1 MAPTGNRRSQ
11 HDVKRSNSIVKME
24 TAANGSVQRRPL
36 ENDSDRAFLEL
47 TEQLLEKAQAVQRDP
62 RRRRPRLRFR
72 DSA

>member
-11 HDVKRSNSIVKME
+11 HDVKRSSATFNLG
-24 TAANGSVQRRPL
+24 AANNGTVQGRPI
-36 ENDSDRAFLEL
+36 ETDSDRAFLEL
-47 TEQLLEKAQAVQRDP
+47 TEQVLRKAQAVQKDP